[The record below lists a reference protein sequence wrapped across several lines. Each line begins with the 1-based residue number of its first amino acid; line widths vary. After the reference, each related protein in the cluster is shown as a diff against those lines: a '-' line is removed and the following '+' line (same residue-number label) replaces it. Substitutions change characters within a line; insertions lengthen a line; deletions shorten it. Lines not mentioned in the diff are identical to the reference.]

1 MKSLSRGFTFIEVIV
16 VVAIL
21 AILATIITVAYSDV
35 QARGRDVE
43 RENDVL
49 TISEALETYY
59 QKNGEYPSILL
70 FANASVEPDMET
82 ARATLGNIQSS
93 ALISPVLEPGSEHS
107 VTPYIWGFTSSGGTN
122 DQQIAKY
129 GRYRY
134 WVPGETTFP
143 FDSGAV
149 RNTFILS
156 YTKEQ
161 DGNDTIISIC
171 GRGDNINT
179 SKDVLNNVAIAP
191 PDFSASD
198 CSNF

>member
-1 MKSLSRGFTFIEVIV
+1 MEKNNKKQKGFTFIEVIV

-59 QKNGEYPSILL
+59 QKNGEYPEYPTIDSL
-70 FANASVEPDMET
+70 SK
-82 ARATLGNIQSS
+82 ARSEFSNIQSS
-93 ALISPVLEPGSEHS
+93 AVKAPVNEPDLLDYSI
-107 VTPYIWGFTSSGGTN
+107 TPYVWGFTRSGGS
-122 DQQIAKY
+122 DLEALARY

-134 WVPGETTFP
+134 WVPGETTEP
-143 FDSGAV
+143 FDAGAV

-179 SKDVLNNVAIAP
+179 AKDVLNNVTIAP
-191 PDFSASD
+191 SGFSATD